1 MIVAA
6 TSPSDR
12 FAFSSR
18 TRARTAMVLAHPAT
32 LLPKPVTMKLTR
44 ADRKI
49 LQILQEDG
57 KISNV
62 DLAER
67 VGLSPSPCLRRVK
80 QLEASGLIAGYV
92 ALLDRRK
99 ARLDLLA
106 YVEVQVDRHSETA
119 AEAFK
124 EAVLREPLVVG
135 CYAMTGGYDYLLRVV
150 APNLDA
156 YADFTMKRLL
166 KMPAVKGIQSS
177 FVLDTIKDSPALPL
191 DYLD

>member
-1 MIVAA
+1 
-6 TSPSDR
+6 
-12 FAFSSR
+12 
-18 TRARTAMVLAHPAT
+18 
-32 LLPKPVTMKLTR
+32 MKLTR

-62 DLAER
+62 ELAER

-80 QLEASGLIAGYV
+80 QLEASGLISGYV

-99 ARLDLLA
+99 ARLDVLA
-106 YVEVQVDRHSETA
+106 YVEVQVDRHSEEA

-124 EAVLREPLVVG
+124 QAVLREPEVVG

-150 APNLDA
+150 VKDTRD
-156 YADFTMKRLL
+156 YERLL
-166 KMPAVKGIQSS
+166 REKLYKIKGIRHSRSS
-177 FVLDTIKDSPALPL
+177 FVLRTLEKADLPL
-191 DYLD
+191 SVA

>member
-1 MIVAA
+1 
-6 TSPSDR
+6 
-12 FAFSSR
+12 
-18 TRARTAMVLAHPAT
+18 
-32 LLPKPVTMKLTR
+32 MKLTR

-80 QLEASGLIAGYV
+80 QLEAAGLVAGYV

-99 ARLDLLA
+99 ARLDVLA
-106 YVEVQVDRHSETA
+106 YVEVQVDHTEGA
-119 AEAFK
+119 AQAFQQ
-124 EAVLREPLVVG
+124 AVLREPEVVG
-135 CYAMTGGYDYLLRVV
+135 CYVMTGSFDYLLRVV

-156 YADFTMKRLL
+156 YGHLMMQRLL
-166 KMPAVKGIQSS
+166 KIPGVKDVRSS
-177 FVLDTIKDSPALPL
+177 FVLDTIKDSTAVPL
-191 DYLD
+191 DYMD

>member
-1 MIVAA
+1 
-6 TSPSDR
+6 
-12 FAFSSR
+12 
-18 TRARTAMVLAHPAT
+18 
-32 LLPKPVTMKLTR
+32 MKLTR

-80 QLEASGLIAGYV
+80 QLEASGLISGYV

-99 ARLDLLA
+99 AKLDVLA
-106 YVEVQVDRHSETA
+106 YVEVQVNHVEGA
-119 AEAFK
+119 AEAFQQ
-124 EAVLREPLVVG
+124 AVMRQPEVVS
-135 CYAMTGGYDYLLRVV
+135 CHVMTGSFDYLLKV
-150 APNLDA
+150 AVPNLDA

-166 KMPAVKGIQSS
+166 KMPSVKDIRSS
-177 FVLDTIKDSPALPL
+177 FVLDTIKDSTALPL
-191 DYLD
+191 DYLS